1 MSGPRQCSV
10 SKCSSASFK
19 RGYCA
24 DHHRAQYGDGSS
36 SSKGKGGKGGA
47 SALLDPHT
55 VGCDDMVLLPSP
67 SEQSICTNL
76 QARHRADLI
85 YTNIGQV
92 LVSVNPFKQIKG
104 LYSKETIQL
113 YSNKA
118 THENPPHV
126 FALAEVAYKT
136 MRNEEE
142 NQCVI
147 ISVRRSAQTNN
158 THSAG
163 PIARR
168 SSSCSL

>member
-1 MSGPRQCSV
+1 MSSRQCSV
-10 SKCSSASFK
+10 SKCSSAAFK

-24 DHHRAQYGDGSS
+24 DHHRAQYGDGSGGS
-36 SSKGKGGKGGA
+36 GSSKGGRGGG
-47 SALLDPHT
+47 STLLDPHT

-118 THENPPHV
+118 PHENPPHV

-147 ISVRRSAQTNN
+147 ISVS
-158 THSAG
+158 
-163 PIARR
+163 
-168 SSSCSL
+168 